1 MASWFRS
8 MDMQYVSIIVNEDA
22 AHSCIKLIGQIGNGA
37 VQFTDLN
44 EGLTAFQR
52 RFVSNIR
59 RCDELDRKLKYFMGE
74 IAKFN
79 LSLTSPG
86 SVDEFVKSSGE
97 SATAGEPSRS
107 GLHLLERL
115 ESELERLEG
124 RLVELNKFHEQM
136 SSEYSMKFEM
146 QELLL
151 KAQELTQ
158 ALFLVPSYQQTRG
171 GGGDG
176 PGGGVGEVELGGG
189 SGSAAAEARALL
201 GDQRLADMRF
211 STISGV
217 LPEAEKARFERT
229 IFRSTRGNCLAHF
242 MDMESGVVDPVLGS
256 LQPKVAFLI
265 MYKGATIEAKL
276 RRICDAFG
284 ARTYQLP
291 DLDDKDSVRQLV
303 QENAQEMK
311 ESRLVCQKNYE
322 QRFQLCSILAQNVLE
337 WSWRVRR
344 EKAIYHTLNMF
355 KADINGMLRA
365 EGWVVES
372 FLDRVRGALNRA
384 HSNMDHGM
392 PSLLES
398 LPRPWPT
405 PPTHFETNK
414 FTYPFQEFVD
424 TYGVP
429 RYKEANPA
437 LFTAVTFPFLFG
449 VMYGDIGHGSLILLA
464 SAFLVFKERSME
476 GVRMNEMM
484 GGVFSARYMLLL
496 MGAFAVYV
504 GFCYNDF
511 FALGLALFPS
521 EYEWD
526 DGLAT
531 AKGTVAN
538 RTCDYGDP
546 DCVYQF
552 GVDPAW
558 HISSNELLFFN
569 SLKMKLSVV
578 LGIVQMTLGIFLKGL
593 NALYFKENLD
603 FYLEFIPMIIFDMA
617 FFGYM
622 VLLIF
627 MKWSID
633 WNQRM
638 YMATCNEDNDHF
650 PACAENPSDY
660 TVADLCPLNFG
671 GSTGGCQPPNL
682 ITTLMN
688 MALMPG
694 NVAEPMYPGQ
704 SQIQLLLLLLAGA
717 SVPVLLCG
725 KPLMLSQAQHA
736 EAGHTA
742 AASAPPAHAE
752 EHDLI
757 ERKGHAHGEGQAQHD
772 FSEIMIHQA
781 IETIEFVLGMV
792 SNTASYLRLW
802 ALSLAHTELAAVF
815 WEKAMLATINMNNP
829 VAILVGY
836 SVFAAVTFAVLLA
849 MDVLECFLHALRLH
863 WVEFQNKFYKADGHN
878 FQPFHLA
885 PILKAC

>member
-44 EGLTAFQR
+44 DGLTAFQR
-52 RFVSNIR
+52 RYVSNIR
-59 RCDELDRKLKYFMGE
+59 RCDELDRKLKYFMSE
-74 IAKFN
+74 INKFN
-79 LSLTSPG
+79 LKMTSPG

-124 RLVELNKFHEQM
+124 RLVELNKFHDQM
-136 SSEYSMKFEM
+136 TSEYSMKFEM

-151 KAQELTQ
+151 KAQELTH
-158 ALFLVPSYQQTRG
+158 ALFFVPSYQQT
-171 GGGDG
+171 
-176 PGGGVGEVELGGG
+176 PGGGVGASGR
-189 SGSAAAEARALL
+189 GSAAEVEMGASGSSMAEARALL
-201 GDQRLADMRF
+201 GDQRLSDMRF
-211 STISGV
+211 SSISGV
-217 LPEAEKARFERT
+217 LPEAEKGRFERT

-242 MDMESGVVDPVLGS
+242 MEMEGGAVDPVLGE
-256 LQPKVAFLI
+256 LAPKVAFLI
-265 MYKGATIEAKL
+265 MYKGVTIEDKL

-291 DLDDKDSVRQLV
+291 DLDDKEAVRQLV
-303 QENAQEMK
+303 HDNAQEMR
-311 ESRLVCQKNYE
+311 ESRIVCSKNYE
-322 QRFQLCSILAQNVLE
+322 QRLQLCSILAQNVLE

-372 FLDRVRGALNRA
+372 FMDRVRGALNRA

-398 LPRPWPT
+398 LPQPWPT

-437 LFTAVTFPFLFG
+437 LFTAMTFPFLFG
-449 VMYGDIGHGSLILLA
+449 VMYGDIGHGTIILLA
-464 SAFLVFKERSME
+464 AAMLVASERSME
-476 GVRMNEMM
+476 GSRMGEMM
-484 GGVFSARYMLLL
+484 GGLFSARYMLLL

-521 EYEWD
+521 GFRWD

-531 AKGTVAN
+531 EQGTVAN
-538 RTCDYGDP
+538 LTCAYGDP
-546 DCVYQF
+546 SCVYQF

-578 LGIVQMTLGIFLKGL
+578 LGIVQMTLGIALKGL
-593 NALYFKENLD
+593 NAMYFKEPLD
-603 FYLEFIPMIIFDMA
+603 FYLEFIPMIVFDMA

-633 WNQRM
+633 WDDRM
-638 YMATCNEDNDHF
+638 YQATCNEDNHLWPD
-650 PACAENPSDY
+650 CQSGDY
-660 TVADLCPLNFG
+660 STADLCPLGYG
-671 GSTGGCQPPNL
+671 GTSGGCQPPNL

-694 NVAEPMYPGQ
+694 SVAEPMYAGQ
-704 SQIQLLLLLLAGA
+704 GAVQLLLLLLAA
-717 SVPVLLCG
+717 AAVPVLLCG
-725 KPLMLSQAQHA
+725 KPLMLSRDQPGQN
-736 EAGHTA
+736 HTA
-742 AASAPPAHAE
+742 AAAHAE
-752 EHDLI
+752 EDDLI
-757 ERKGHAHGEGQAQHD
+757 EHKGHAHGEGAAHHD

-802 ALSLAHTELAAVF
+802 ALSLAHTELAQVF
-815 WEKAMLATINMNNP
+815 WEKAMLPALNSDNP
-829 VAILVGY
+829 LAI
-836 SVFAAVTFAVLLA
+836 VFGFGIFAGVTFGVLLA

-863 WVEFQNKFYKADGHN
+863 WVEFQNKFYKADGHK
-878 FQPFHLA
+878 FKPLSFRQ
-885 PILKAC
+885 ILKEM